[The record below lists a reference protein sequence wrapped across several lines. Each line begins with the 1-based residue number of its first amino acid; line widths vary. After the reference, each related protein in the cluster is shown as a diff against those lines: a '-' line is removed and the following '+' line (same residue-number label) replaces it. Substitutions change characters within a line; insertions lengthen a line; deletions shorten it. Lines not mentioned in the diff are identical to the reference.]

1 MNRPLGTT
9 AVSPVDMDY
18 VTARPSNP
26 AGLPTAY
33 DHGGRLTPEGTQVDP
48 ILVEIVQGTLASVEM
63 EVETAIGRTSR
74 SPMIRD
80 AHDFRAGIHDRQ
92 LRKLTGRSY
101 SALVHPVARDFPL
114 DEMNEGDVFFH
125 NDVYESEGG
134 IGHLPDL
141 CVTVPVFH
149 DGEVVAFVQAFG
161 HHDDIGGACPGS
173 MPSGATS
180 VFEEGL
186 SVPPI
191 KLWDRGVPNKAAL
204 RIMTRNSR
212 MPDSLAADL
221 DAECSACLMGARR
234 LSELFERYGRDQVY
248 AAFDAIL
255 DATTETYRREILA
268 KIPDGTYVWEDYAEH
283 DGVDEPKLHTQRI
296 TLTKVSDAPA
306 DPEMGRPA
314 GPRLILDFEGTAP
327 QAKGPINHCG
337 DYVGGNFLKKW
348 LAPILRNLAD
358 TPERMA
364 ELDVNEGV
372 VPLIEMRFPEKG
384 TLLTPIY
391 PGPTNARTF
400 VILRLLGV
408 LAGVVAKAVDG
419 RMPADQETIRY
430 TGVYGKDRDGND
442 YLMRE
447 VLGGGSGGRYYADG
461 EDTIH
466 VVPDSRNLPTEFTES
481 RFPFIVER
489 LGLTVDSGGAGRYRG
504 GLGYE
509 KHLRMLKDAHFM
521 SIADRSILACWGV
534 KGGKAGAPFQV
545 TIDLGGPD
553 EREVDAL
560 ADAEFVKAGQVIRIR
575 TTGGGGWGDPL
586 DRPYDE
592 VERDLRWGKV
602 SFDGA
607 RDAYG
612 VVASGTTD
620 DPIIDV
626 AASDALR
633 ADMRENRGEEPF
645 FDRGP
650 GYARLADG
658 ANAADVDW
666 L

>member
-1 MNRPLGTT
+1 MSA
-9 AVSPVDMDY
+9 AVDPGY
-18 VTARPSNP
+18 VTATPVNP

-33 DHGGRLTPEGTQVDP
+33 EHGGRLTPEGSTVDP

-101 SALVHPVARDFPL
+101 SALVHPVVRDFPL
-114 DEMNEGDVFFH
+114 EEMSEGDVFFH

-161 HHDDIGGACPGS
+161 HHDDIGGGTPGS
-173 MPSGATS
+173 MPSGARS

-191 KLWDRGVPNKAAL
+191 KLWDKGVPNKSAL

-234 LSELFERYGRDQVY
+234 LSELFERYGRDQVE
-248 AAFDAIL
+248 ASFDAIH

-283 DGVDEPKLHTQRI
+283 DGVDEPMLHTQRI

-306 DPEMGRPA
+306 DPENNRPA
-314 GPRLILDFEGTAP
+314 GPRLIIDFTGTAP

-391 PGPTNARTF
+391 PAPTNARTF

-489 LGLTVDSGGAGRYRG
+489 LGLAVDSGGAGRYRG

-545 TIDLGGPD
+545 TIDPGGPE
-553 EREVDAL
+553 ERDVDAL
-560 ADAEFVKAGQVIRIR
+560 ADAELVRAGQVIRIR

-586 DRPYDE
+586 ERPYEE

-607 RDAYG
+607 RTAYG
-612 VVASGTTD
+612 VVASGD
-620 DPIIDV
+620 KDNPVIDV
-626 AASDALR
+626 EASDRLR
-633 ADMRENRGEEPF
+633 ERMRTERGEEPF

-650 GYARLADG
+650 GYAQLAAG
-658 ANAADVDW
+658 VNAADVDW